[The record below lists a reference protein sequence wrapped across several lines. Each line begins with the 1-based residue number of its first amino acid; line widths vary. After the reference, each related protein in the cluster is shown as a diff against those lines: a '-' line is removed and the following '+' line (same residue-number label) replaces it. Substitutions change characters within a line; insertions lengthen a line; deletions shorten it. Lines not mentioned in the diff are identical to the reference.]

1 VADQA
6 HHVGA
11 LALEF
16 LAEAHDDED
25 LGGSSD
31 PGRALGSAAGKSSG
45 AEAVVGVTAG
55 AGSATPTGSPLQKS
69 SALGPAE
76 RGGGAVDG
84 EDEPPL
90 DPPSRIRSKS
100 ERRMRT
106 RRPTR
111 TAGIRPWSIQ
121 LRTVCWLTL
130 NQSATSA
137 TVKKDSS
144 RFALIAKNFQ
154 LS

>member
-6 HHVGA
+6 HHIGA

-16 LAEAHDDED
+16 VAEAHDED
-25 LGGSSD
+25 G
-31 PGRALGSAAGKSSG
+31 PGDLS
-45 AEAVVGVTAG
+45 G

-69 SALGPAE
+69 SAFGPAE
-76 RGGGAVDG
+76 REGGGAG
-84 EDEPPL
+84 EGAPPR
-90 DPPSRIRSKS
+90 DPPSRMRSKS
-100 ERRMRT
+100 ERLMRT

-111 TAGIRPWSIQ
+111 TAGSRPWSIQ

-130 NQSATSA
+130 NHSATSA

-144 RFALIAKNFQ
+144 RSALIARNF
-154 LS
+154 SN